1 MSRQSAQDV
10 LELRA
15 LALSSHTEI
24 VRHNLTDQERLDLG
38 RELVQNSIEVRKAK
52 QELDIAKE
60 EYKQVA
66 KPRESRNKHITD
78 CLHLGFEERET
89 AVMNV
94 LAASGNRVE
103 VYDSETGEF
112 LYDRPLRPEERQLK
126 IS

>member
-1 MSRQSAQDV
+1 MSRQNAQEV
-10 LELRA
+10 LELKA
-15 LALSSHTEI
+15 LALSTHTEV

-52 QELDIAKE
+52 EELDIAKE
-60 EYKQVA
+60 QYKSVT

-78 CLHLGFEERET
+78 CLHLGFEERDT
-89 AVMNV
+89 QVMNV
-94 LAASGNRVE
+94 LSSSGNRVE